1 MMKTIIM
8 KKYFLFSLLL
18 LISLPA
24 AQAAVNFYIV
34 QVKPVNLE
42 PGETTLMNITIKNF
56 GSDYATNFRAI
67 FDPYAKSPLMPI
79 GPQKIFVSNKVE
91 KGFPTTYFGS
101 ILQGREVTLSL
112 PVTVSKNA
120 AFGNYLIPVELLYR
134 NPEQQSLK
142 DIVSFGVK
150 IAGTSEINIGGLN
163 TSPSRV
169 YQDEDFTLYLNLE
182 NSGTGNAKSVKLN
195 LEFPQGISGQKN
207 VELGTVDRNGKTQ
220 AIFNLKSSSNISTGN
235 HIAYAILNYTEENS
249 VKRQVKL
256 PFDIFISQRGK
267 IDMEIAG
274 LDTSPKNLYPGESFT
289 LSIQIQ
295 NVGKQDATAV
305 KVDISP
311 KSSIRGELTSYLGNL
326 KQDDTSTAIFDL
338 QVEPSAHE
346 GNINVPMK
354 IIYKDETGRIGEVSK
369 EVYLNVSSGQR
380 STSKLYLI
388 IIIVAVIGA
397 IFLWRRRRKTTEEE
411 I

>member
-1 MMKTIIM
+1 M

-24 AQAAVNFYIV
+24 AQATVNFYIV
-34 QVKPVNLE
+34 KVEPVNLE
-42 PGETTLMNITIKNF
+42 PGEVALMNITIKNF

-67 FDPYAKSPLMPI
+67 FDPYAKSPLMPV
-79 GPQKIFVSNKVE
+79 GAQKIFLSKKVE
-91 KGFPTTYFGS
+91 KGFPTTYFGNV
-101 ILQGREVTLSL
+101 LQGREVTLSL
-112 PVTVSKNA
+112 PVTVSRNA

-142 DIVSFGVK
+142 DTVYFGVK
-150 IAGTSEINIGGLN
+150 IAGTAEINIGGLN

-182 NSGTGNAKSVKLN
+182 NSGTGNAKNIKLN
-195 LEFPQGISGQKN
+195 LELPQGISGQKT
-207 VELGTVDRNGKTQ
+207 VELGTVDREGKTR
-220 AIFNLKSSSNISTGN
+220 AIFNLKSSSNISTGS
-235 HIAYAILNYTEENS
+235 HRAYAILNYTEENS

-256 PFDIFISQRGK
+256 PFDVFISQRGK

-274 LDTSPKNLYPGESFT
+274 LDTSPKSLYPGESFT

-311 KSSIRGELTSYLGNL
+311 ESSITGELTSYLGNL

-346 GNINVPMK
+346 GNIKVPMK
-354 IIYKDETGRIGEVSK
+354 IIYKDETGRIGEVTK
-369 EVYLNVSSGQR
+369 EVYLNVSSGQ
-380 STSKLYLI
+380 SGTSKVYLI
-388 IIIVAVIGA
+388 IVGLVVIGA
-397 IFLWRRRRKTTEEE
+397 LFLWRRRRKTTEEE